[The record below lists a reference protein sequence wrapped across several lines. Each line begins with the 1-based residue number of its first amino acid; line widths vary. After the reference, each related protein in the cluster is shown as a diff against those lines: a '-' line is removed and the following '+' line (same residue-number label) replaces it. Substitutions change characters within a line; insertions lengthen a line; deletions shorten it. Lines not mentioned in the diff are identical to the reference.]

1 MWINDSLFSCI
12 ISNLNNSST
21 PNSHLAFSV
30 YLLHICVYI
39 GAFLCLLLSWLNL
52 LGSLCH
58 FSIFSSKRTCIQQ
71 AESIALCHVSFAP
84 GPLPP
89 PPPMNRN
96 GSTSRALPAT
106 PQLPS
111 RSGIDSPRS
120 GPRPPLP
127 PDRPGAGAPPPPPPS
142 TSIRNG
148 FQDSSCEDEWES
160 RFYFHPIS
168 DLPPPEP
175 YVPTTKSYPSKL
187 ARNESR
193 SGSNRRER
201 GAPPLPPIP
210 RWSLPAFLHPSPS
223 APSVVAVQ
231 ESHTSSPFFP
241 LSPSHQQ

>member
-21 PNSHLAFSV
+21 PNSYLAFSV
-30 YLLHICVYI
+30 YLLHICMYI

-52 LGSLCH
+52 LGSLRH

-148 FQDSSCEDEWES
+148 FQDSSCEGEVWS
-160 RFYFHPIS
+160 QLLGNVQAI
-168 DLPPPEP
+168 
-175 YVPTTKSYPSKL
+175 KGKQ
-187 ARNESR
+187 RNGR
-193 SGSNRRER
+193 CICCGD
-201 GAPPLPPIP
+201 A
-210 RWSLPAFLHPSPS
+210 
-223 APSVVAVQ
+223 VACRY
-231 ESHTSSPFFP
+231 
-241 LSPSHQQ
+241 